1 VSGELRL
8 TDLETARDAGFVD
21 QVRAALNLPAD
32 AQLQLQNVA
41 RGAQGG
47 TVVEYTIIL
56 PIQIIGVKFGAAN
69 GVTVDERVNALLHF
83 DVNGACVSWQLE
95 PLNEQHLRLTKGNL
109 RKLAESDAIYL
120 AAPGEAIDPDALRAQ
135 GKVWYVETDAQGRKR
150 LKRAWMA

>member
-8 TDLETARDAGFVD
+8 ADLETARDAGFVE
-21 QVRAALNLPAD
+21 QVKAALDLPAD

-47 TVVEYTIIL
+47 AVVEYRVTL
-56 PIQIIGVKFGAAN
+56 PIQIVGAEFGAAN

-83 DVNGACVSWQLE
+83 DANGACVSSQVS
-95 PLNEQHLRLTKGNL
+95 PLDERHLRLTKDNL
-109 RKLAESDAIYL
+109 RKLAASDAIYL
-120 AAPGEAIDPDALRAQ
+120 AAPGAVVDSDVLRAQ
-135 GKVWYVETDAQGRKR
+135 RKSWYVETDAQGHKR

>member
-1 VSGELRL
+1 MS
-8 TDLETARDAGFVD
+8 FVE
-21 QVRAALNLPAD
+21 QVKAALDLPAD

-47 TVVEYTIIL
+47 AVVEYTVTL
-56 PIQIIGVKFGAAN
+56 PIQIVGAEFGVAN

-83 DVNGACVSWQLE
+83 DASGARVSSQLS
-95 PLNEQHLRLTKGNL
+95 PLDERHLRLTKDNL

-135 GKVWYVETDAQGRKR
+135 RKSWYVETDTRGLKSF
-150 LKRAWMA
+150 KRAWMA